1 MSLLYKAIRQTT
13 VATILLA
20 ATGIAAQAESV
31 ISGSFVMA
39 TGQQGGSWYPVGG
52 AIKAIVEREHPEID
66 ITVTPGAGVSN
77 VVGVDVGRFAIA
89 FANSIS
95 TVDSLSGKKPFR
107 KATTNVCNLGT
118 LYPQYFQIVVRADS
132 GIKTVAD
139 MKGKRLTTQQLG
151 NTGEFLTRQLL
162 ATAGLTFDDLASVA
176 NTSYTDSASQMKDG
190 QADFFTLGSSLPTG
204 SVMDL
209 ASSRDIALIN
219 IDEETFKA
227 FKDTNAAFQRREVK
241 AGAYPGFDE
250 TVYAI
255 SYDTHMVAP
264 CDYDGNV
271 VKAVLSAIADNNE
284 SFAAVTK
291 SMANLTV
298 EEMATDI
305 GVPFHPAAKEFY
317 AERGVSGM

>member
-1 MSLLYKAIRQTT
+1 MSLIFKAIRHTT
-13 VATILLA
+13 AATILIA
-20 ATGIAAQAESV
+20 ASGFAAQAQ
-31 ISGSFVMA
+31 SFVMA

-52 AIKAIVEREHPEID
+52 AIKAIVERENPDMD

-77 VVGVDVGRFAIA
+77 VVGVDAGRFGIA

-95 TVDSLSGKKPFR
+95 TVDSLSGKEPFR
-107 KATTNVCNLGT
+107 KATTNVCNLGI
-118 LYPQYFQIVVRADS
+118 LYPQYFQIVALADS

-151 NTGEFLTRQLL
+151 NTGEFLTRELL
-162 ATAGLTFDDLASVA
+162 STQNLTFDDLSSVA
-176 NTSYTDSASQMKDG
+176 NTSYSDSASQMKDG

-209 ASSRDIALIN
+209 ASSRDIVLVDV
-219 IDEETFKA
+219 DEETFKF
-227 FKDTNAAFQRREVK
+227 FKDKNAAFQRREVK
-241 AGAYPGFDE
+241 AGVYPGFDE
-250 TVYAI
+250 AVHAI

-264 CDYDGNV
+264 CDYDGKII
-271 VKAVLSAIADNNE
+271 KAVLSAIADNNQ
-284 SFAAVTK
+284 SFAAISK
-291 SMANLTV
+291 SMAELTV

-317 AERGVSGM
+317 TERGVSGM

>member
-1 MSLLYKAIRQTT
+1 MSLLNKAIRQATA
-13 VATILLA
+13 ATILFA
-20 ATGIAAQAESV
+20 ATGFAAQAQ
-31 ISGSFVMA
+31 SFVMA

-52 AIKAIVEREHPEID
+52 GIKAIVEREYPDME
-66 ITVTPGAGVSN
+66 ITVMPGAGVSN
-77 VVGVDVGRFAIA
+77 VVGVEAGRFGIA

-95 TVDSLSGKKPFR
+95 TVDSLSGKPPFR
-107 KATTNVCNLGT
+107 AATTNVCNLGI
-118 LYPQYFQIVVRADS
+118 LYPQYFQIVALADS

-151 NTGEFLTRQLL
+151 NTGEFLTRELL
-162 ATAGLTFDDLASVA
+162 KTADLTFDDLKSVA
-176 NTSYTDSASQMKDG
+176 NTSYSDSASQMKDG
-190 QADFFTLGSSLPTG
+190 QADIFTLGSSLPTG

-209 ASSRDIALIN
+209 ASSRDIVMVD
-219 IDEETFKA
+219 IDEETFKH
-227 FKDTNAAFQRREVK
+227 FKDENAAFQLREVK

-250 TVYAI
+250 TVHAI

-264 CDYDGNV
+264 CDYDGKI
-271 VKAVLSAIADNNE
+271 VKAVLAAIADNNA
-284 SFAAVTK
+284 SFASISK

>member
-1 MSLLYKAIRQTT
+1 MSLLKKAIRQTT
-13 VATILLA
+13 AATILFA
-20 ATGIAAQAESV
+20 ATGIAAHAQ
-31 ISGSFVMA
+31 SFVMA

-52 AIKAIVEREHPEID
+52 AIKAIVERENPEMS

-77 VVGVDVGRFAIA
+77 VVGVDAGRFGIA

-95 TVDSLSGKKPFR
+95 TVDSLTGKEPFR
-107 KATTNVCNLGT
+107 KATTNVCNLGI
-118 LYPQYFQIVVRADS
+118 LYPQYFQVVALADS

-151 NTGEFLTRQLL
+151 NTGEFLTRELL
-162 ATAGLTFDDLASVA
+162 STEGLTFDDLDSVA
-176 NTSYTDSASQMKDG
+176 NTSYSDSASQMKDG
-190 QADFFTLGSSLPTG
+190 QADFFTLGSSMPTG

-209 ASSRDIALIN
+209 ASSRKIVLVN
-219 IDEETFKA
+219 IDEETFKF
-227 FKDTNAAFQRREVK
+227 FKDKNAAFQRREVK
-241 AGAYPGFDE
+241 AGVYPGFDE

-264 CDYDGNV
+264 CDYDGEIV
-271 VKAVLSAIADNNE
+271 TAVLAAVADNSQ
-284 SFAAVTK
+284 SFGAVTK
-291 SMANLTV
+291 SMADLTV

-305 GVPFHPAAKEFY
+305 GVPFHPAAKAFY

>member
-1 MSLLYKAIRQTT
+1 MSPMMKSLRRTAA
-13 VATILLA
+13 ATILFTVAGVA
-20 ATGIAAQAESV
+20 AHAQ
-31 ISGSFVMA
+31 SFVMA

-52 AIKAIVEREHPEID
+52 AIKAIVERENPGMD

-77 VVGVDVGRFAIA
+77 VVGVDAGRFGIA

-95 TVDSLSGKKPFR
+95 TVDSLSGKEPFR
-107 KATTNVCNLGT
+107 KATTNVCNLGI
-118 LYPQYFQIVVRADS
+118 LYPQYFQIVALEDS
-132 GIKTVAD
+132 GIKTIAD

-151 NTGEFLTRQLL
+151 NTGEFLTRELL
-162 ATAGLTFDDLASVA
+162 STADMTFDDLDSVA
-176 NTSYTDSASQMKDG
+176 NTSYSDSASQMKDG

-209 ASSRDIALIN
+209 ASSRKIRLIDV
-219 IDEETFKA
+219 DEETFA
-227 FKDTNAAFQRREVK
+227 YFKDKNAAFQRREVK

-250 TVYAI
+250 TVHAI

-264 CDYDGNV
+264 CDYDGEII
-271 VKAVLSAIADNNE
+271 KSVLGAIADNND
-284 SFAAVTK
+284 SFAAISK
-291 SMANLTV
+291 SMADLTV

>member
-1 MSLLYKAIRQTT
+1 MSPIFKAIRHTT
-13 VATILLA
+13 AATILFA
-20 ATGIAAQAESV
+20 AAGGAAQAE
-31 ISGSFVMA
+31 SFVMA

-52 AIKAIVEREHPEID
+52 AIKAIVERQNPDMD

-77 VVGVDVGRFAIA
+77 VVGVDAGRFGIA

-95 TVDSLSGKKPFR
+95 TVDSLTGKEPFR
-107 KATTNVCNLGT
+107 EATTNVCNLGI
-118 LYPQYFQIVVRADS
+118 LYPQYFQIVALADS

-139 MKGKRLTTQQLG
+139 MEGKRLTTQQLG
-151 NTGEFLTRQLL
+151 NTGEFLTRELL
-162 ATAGLTFDDLASVA
+162 STANLTFDDLASVA
-176 NTSYTDSASQMKDG
+176 NTSYSDSAAQMKDG
-190 QADFFTLGSSLPTG
+190 QADIFTLGSSLPTG

-209 ASSRDIALIN
+209 ASSRKITLVDV
-219 IDEETFKA
+219 DEETFKY
-227 FKDTNAAFQRREVK
+227 FKDKNAAFQRREVK

-250 TVYAI
+250 TVHAI

-264 CDYDGNV
+264 CDYNGDI
-271 VKAVLSAIADNNE
+271 VKSVLSAIADNNE
-284 SFAAVTK
+284 SFAAISK

>member
-1 MSLLYKAIRQTT
+1 MFKTIRQTAA
-13 VATILLA
+13 ATILFT
-20 ATGIAAQAESV
+20 ATGMAAQAQD
-31 ISGSFVMA
+31 IVMA

-52 AIKAIVEREHPEID
+52 AIKAIMERENPDMD
-66 ITVTPGAGVSN
+66 ITVMPGAGVSN
-77 VVGVDVGRFAIA
+77 VVGVDAGRFGIA

-95 TVDSLSGKKPFR
+95 TVDSMSGKEPFR
-107 KATTNVCNLGT
+107 KATTNVCNLGI
-118 LYPQYFQIVVRADS
+118 LYPQYFQIVALADS
-132 GIKTVAD
+132 GIETVAD

-151 NTGEFLTRQLL
+151 NTGEFLTRELL
-162 ATAGLTFDDLASVA
+162 STAGMTFDDLSSVA
-176 NTSYTDSASQMKDG
+176 NTSYSDSASQMKDG

-209 ASSRDIALIN
+209 ASSRKIRLIDV
-219 IDEETFKA
+219 DEETFKY
-227 FKDTNAAFQRREVK
+227 FKDKNAAFQRREVK

-250 TVYAI
+250 TVHAI
-255 SYDTHMVAP
+255 SYDTHLVAP
-264 CDYDGNV
+264 CDFDGEI
-271 VKAVLSAIADNNE
+271 VKSALAAIADNND
-284 SFAAVTK
+284 SFAAISK

>member
-1 MSLLYKAIRQTT
+1 MSLIFKTIRQTAA
-13 VATILLA
+13 ATILFT
-20 ATGIAAQAESV
+20 ATGMAAQAQD
-31 ISGSFVMA
+31 IVMA

-52 AIKAIVEREHPEID
+52 AIKAIMERENPD
-66 ITVTPGAGVSN
+66 MNITVMPGAGVSN
-77 VVGVDVGRFAIA
+77 VVGVDAGRFGIA

-95 TVDSLSGKKPFR
+95 TVDSMSGKEPFR
-107 KATTNVCNLGT
+107 KATTNVCNLGI
-118 LYPQYFQIVVRADS
+118 LYPQYFQIVALADS
-132 GIKTVAD
+132 GIETVAD

-151 NTGEFLTRQLL
+151 NTGEFLTRELL
-162 ATAGLTFDDLASVA
+162 STAGMTFDDLSSVA
-176 NTSYTDSASQMKDG
+176 NTSYSDSASQMKDG

-209 ASSRDIALIN
+209 ASSRKIRLIDV
-219 IDEETFKA
+219 DEETFKY
-227 FKDTNAAFQRREVK
+227 FKDKNAAFQRREVK

-250 TVYAI
+250 TVHAI
-255 SYDTHMVAP
+255 SYDTHLVAP
-264 CDYDGNV
+264 CDFDGEI
-271 VKAVLSAIADNNE
+271 VKSALAAIADNND
-284 SFAAVTK
+284 SFAAISK